1 MKTTFKQTVG
11 VMGLAAA
18 LALGYDSAMAQPAT
32 PAPAAGNANVESGT
46 MPGSEPV
53 WHNGSMKHGD
63 AARASDGWIT
73 TKVKARLLE
82 AKGVKSAGIS
92 VTTERGVVALS
103 GDVHSK
109 SELKRAKAAAMK
121 VKGVK
126 KVDTSDLKVAG

>member
-1 MKTTFKQTVG
+1 
-11 VMGLAAA
+11 MGLAAA

-32 PAPAAGNANVESGT
+32 PAAGNANVESGT
-46 MPGSEPV
+46 MPGSGSGPV
-53 WHNGSMKHGD
+53 WHNGSMKHDD
-63 AARASDGWIT
+63 AAGAGSDGWIT

-92 VTTERGVVALS
+92 VTTEHGVVALS

-109 SELKRAKAAAMK
+109 SELKKAKAAAMK